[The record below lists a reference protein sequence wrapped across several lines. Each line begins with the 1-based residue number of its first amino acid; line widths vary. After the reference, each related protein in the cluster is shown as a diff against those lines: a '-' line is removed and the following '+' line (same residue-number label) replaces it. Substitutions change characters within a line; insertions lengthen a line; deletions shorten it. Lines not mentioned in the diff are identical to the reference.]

1 MTLICIVDEKIG
13 VQISKIAAIIGL
25 ISHVITPYIYG
36 VILSSF
42 EMLWKSLLKL
52 TGCSIQSSTWHP
64 MGWRGR
70 DGEDS

>member
-42 EMLWKSLLKL
+42 EMLWKSLLEMP
-52 TGCSIQSSTWHP
+52 GCSIQISTWHP
-64 MGWRGR
+64 NYGQSIIR
-70 DGEDS
+70 